1 MFQGHSRSRS
11 RPEGVSLS
19 ARALASRN
27 PSHKSSKAT
36 HIPPRL
42 QLRFLTTDP
51 GMSMKTKEP
60 CGSRPQLPFLIQVCG
75 ESRTHGF
82 LIAVR
87 AGFESRHKKSVGHGL
102 RQGLDMTTFSHQ
114 FGQVPLHLGV
124 LMKKLPYIVFYL
136 LTPPS
141 LCARFEG
148 LRSEAGRSQ

>member
-51 GMSMKTKEP
+51 GMSMKTKES
-60 CGSRPQLPFLIQVCG
+60 GLAQTLLLNVCDAPKVLSELEKNPIPAHHKPPYPNYHRG
-75 ESRTHGF
+75 
-82 LIAVR
+82 
-87 AGFESRHKKSVGHGL
+87 AGGAA
-102 RQGLDMTTFSHQ
+102 M
-114 FGQVPLHLGV
+114 
-124 LMKKLPYIVFYL
+124 
-136 LTPPS
+136 
-141 LCARFEG
+141 
-148 LRSEAGRSQ
+148 